1 MKELSLILEGS
12 LMNKSFSILS
22 AKNLSAVF
30 RRSKWSSW
38 LALAVFSS
46 QLALAPAQAA
56 NFYWQTP
63 VTMTADTDVRT
74 YGSLVSAYTLAGFS
88 NATTVNGVSFA
99 AATAGGWPAGTQP
112 VSFGSSA
119 TLAATGGTM
128 IGNGVG
134 ESGTPATP
142 SLSADYVKI
151 AQGGAWSFNTAGPIV
166 PVPMTLTLNNLT
178 PGRSYMFQTWVNDS
192 RASVGTRTQTLT
204 GGFSTSGTM
213 AYNSTQAD
221 GGNGSFL
228 VGNFVADSTSQ
239 AVTFNLTNGI
249 TQMNAFQLRDVTTTV
264 NWSAAQKMT
273 ADTDVR
279 TDGTLVGAFTA
290 GMVSNATTVNGVSF
304 SHVNVAGGNLATFGS
319 VATAVPRAT
328 TADSWVFYGAGP
340 GESGTPADPTL
351 SPAYAELAK
360 GGILGY
366 ANVFNPTG
374 GVALTLTNLI
384 PGQEYLFQT
393 WVNDSRGVV
402 GGRTQTLSA
411 DGLASGVMPFNSTQ
425 ADGGNGSFVT
435 GTFTAVADSLTI
447 NYVPGAGGIGQMN
460 AFQLRAVPEPGAL
473 ALAGI
478 GIAAAAWASRRRS
491 HKKPGAEAT
500 G

>member
-1 MKELSLILEGS
+1 
-12 LMNKSFSILS
+12 MNKSSSILS

-38 LALAVFSS
+38 LALAVFCS

-74 YGSLVSAYTLAGFS
+74 YGSLVGAYHVALSSTT
-88 NATTVNGVSFA
+88 TTVNGVSFA
-99 AATAGGWPAGTQP
+99 GTTIGAWPAT
-112 VSFGSSA
+112 FGSVA
-119 TLAATGGTM
+119 TL
-128 IGNGVG
+128 
-134 ESGTPATP
+134 TPAAGDP
-142 SLSADYVKI
+142 SGAETWGPAPASPTLSANYAVL
-151 AQGGAWSFNTAGPIV
+151 NRTAAYSYPR
-166 PVPMTLTLNNLT
+166 PSTFTLNNLT
-178 PGRSYMFQTWVNDS
+178 PGRSYMLQTWVGDT
-192 RASVGTRTQTLT
+192 RQSVGFRKQTLS
-204 GGFSTSGTM
+204 GGFTTSGTM
-213 AYNSTQAD
+213 AFNSTGLD
-221 GGNGSFL
+221 GGNGSFV

-239 AVTFNLTNGI
+239 VVTINGVVGDVP
-249 TQMNAFQLRDVTTTV
+249 MLNAFQLRDVTTTV
-264 NWSAAQKMT
+264 NWSPAQKMT

-290 GMVSNATTVNGVSF
+290 GGVNNATTVNGVSF
-304 SHVNVAGGNLATFGS
+304 SHVNVTGGNLATFGS
-319 VATAVPRAT
+319 VATAVPLAT
-328 TADSWVFYGAGP
+328 TAASWNLYGLGP
-340 GESGTPADPTL
+340 TEIGTPADPTL

-360 GGILGY
+360 GGIIGI
-366 ANVFNPTG
+366 ADVVG
-374 GVALTLTNLI
+374 GVALTLNNLI
-384 PGQEYLFQT
+384 PGQQYLFQT
-393 WVNDSRGVV
+393 WVNDSRGNGNVEY
-402 GGRTQTLSA
+402 RTQTLSA
-411 DGLASGVMPFNSTQ
+411 DGFTSGVMPFNSTQ

-447 NYVPGAGGIGQMN
+447 DYVPGVGGIGQMN
-460 AFQLRAVPEPGAL
+460 AFQVRAVPEPGAL